1 MLTGDEINGPSTF
14 LVFLNGLIIGIHV
27 RPLVFVERLREL
39 RRAGRI
45 GEFISVYINENQK
58 AVYVASDGGR
68 VCRPLLIVDKKTSRI
83 LLTDEHIKALTSNSI
98 RLEDL
103 LASGIIEYVD
113 VNEENNCLVGLI
125 EYELTAAHTHMEID
139 PMTIL
144 GEFASSAVCIT
155 HLLTHSLTD
164 HRNCGWTHSLSASQ
178 SKSAQHVSMRHGQA
192 SDRYNRT
199 EPVRA
204 HRHTALHD
212 GIVNLLSL

>member
-144 GEFASSAVCIT
+144 GEFASSDVCVT
-155 HLLTHSLTD
+155 LTHSLI
-164 HRNCGWTHSLSASQ
+164 THSLIVTYQSQELWLDLFPIRTTIKVRATRINAPWAS
-178 SKSAQHVSMRHGQA
+178 KRSAQSH
-192 SDRYNRT
+192 
-199 EPVRA
+199 
-204 HRHTALHD
+204 
-212 GIVNLLSL
+212 